1 MTTPGFIEN
10 YQRTPP
16 RRLKILRL
24 TVACAFLFVPLLVS
38 VIYLFANTSFIPDPS
53 LRPWA
58 EQVGVLA
65 AIAVTVVLAAPM
77 WQEYKKTAGT
87 RERVRAI
94 VGTLALPFMTAFAA
108 AHSVGAVALVLH
120 EVGPSEQTR
129 VVEAVWSS
137 SHNRRTACDDSANL
151 KGDSIL
157 LNRRVCKLD
166 FEEAI
171 GLRRGDRIELVGRQS
186 RWGLSVQAYTLLSPG
201 ESPKEE
207 PDPVPSGT
215 TPTG

>member
-1 MTTPGFIEN
+1 MTNPGFIEN
-10 YQRTPP
+10 FQRTPP

-58 EQVGVLA
+58 EQVAILA

-87 RERVRAI
+87 RERLRAI
-94 VGTLALPFMTAFAA
+94 VGTLALPFLTAFAG
-108 AHSVGAVALVLH
+108 AHCVGAVALALH
-120 EVGPSEQTR
+120 EIGPSQQTR
-129 VVEAVWSS
+129 VVETIWAS
-137 SHNRRTACDDSANL
+137 SHNRRSACDDSANL
-151 KGDSIL
+151 EGDSIL
-157 LNRRVCKLD
+157 LSRKVCKLD

-171 GLRRGDRIELVGRQS
+171 ALRRGDRIELVGRQS
-186 RWGLSVQAYTLLSPG
+186 RWGISVQEYTLLSPEG
-201 ESPKEE
+201 SPNEK
-207 PDPVPSGT
+207 PDPVPSRT
-215 TPTG
+215 TPAG